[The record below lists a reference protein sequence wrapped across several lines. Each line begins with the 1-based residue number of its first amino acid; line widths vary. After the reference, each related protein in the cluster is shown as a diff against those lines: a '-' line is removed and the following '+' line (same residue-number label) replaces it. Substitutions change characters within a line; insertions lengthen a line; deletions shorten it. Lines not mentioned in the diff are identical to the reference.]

1 MRINDGRAT
10 HFSAS
15 TFQLDHITTALNCLT
30 PFDNKQD
37 VLIFIDDDGLSF
49 ARECNHTIRIQLF
62 LSRDLFAS
70 YFYRNE
76 LGEQSTLCVNMNYL
90 LNSFNIAH
98 KNTEDAL
105 ESTISY
111 NGPGTP
117 LQLIFEDP
125 LITESVEYHTYHV
138 SSFDSM
144 GLKLDRD
151 QVLFEC
157 IIKGDVLYS
166 AIKDLKEIGCRG
178 CCIFAKLDEDR
189 ENTFALLSKSQLG
202 FSRIKLPS
210 SRSILE
216 KLEVYDGDSTTLVY
230 DKPVLG
236 FFDFNSFDKI
246 RQSTK
251 VASKV
256 LLRMDVHGLLSVNI
270 LSRTDDMILTDT
282 RSNSN
287 NNTNSNS
294 NGSSSGGS
302 NNNESHHK
310 QLSGEYPG
318 IVIEVCMLE
327 KENID
332 EADQEEFQLLM
343 EINELERTSRFSKK
357 STYRRKQKVPNDD
370 GNIGGTSTN
379 NLLGLTSEKA
389 EPVAL
394 QRDDDASPHSN
405 NEIPLFF

>member
-1 MRINDGRAT
+1 MRINDGKVT

-15 TFQLDHITTALNCLT
+15 TFHLDHITTALNCLT

-37 VLIFIDDDGLSF
+37 VLIFIDEDGLSF

-70 YFYRNE
+70 YSYHNE
-76 LGEQSTLCVNMNYL
+76 LGDQSTLCVNMNYL
-90 LNSFNIAH
+90 LNSFNVAH
-98 KNTEDAL
+98 RNVDDAL
-105 ESTISY
+105 ESTLSY

-117 LQLIFEDP
+117 LQLIFEDS

-138 SSFDSM
+138 SSFDSI

-157 IIKGDVLYS
+157 IIKGDVLHS

-178 CCIFAKLDEDR
+178 CCVFAKLDEDG

-216 KLEVYDGDSTTLVY
+216 KLEVYDGDSTTLIY

-236 FFDFNSFDKI
+236 FFDFSSFDKI

-282 RSNSN
+282 RSNGNNYNGNSSN
-287 NNTNSNS
+287 N
-294 NGSSSGGS
+294 GG
-302 NNNESHHK
+302 HHK

-357 STYRRKQKVPNDD
+357 STYRRRQAVPNDGRGID
-370 GNIGGTSTN
+370 ETSTD
-379 NLLGLTSEKA
+379 NLLGLTNAKLDA
-389 EPVAL
+389 AAAAAPPPA
-394 QRDDDASPHSN
+394 RNDDILPRSNN

>member
-1 MRINDGRAT
+1 MRINDGKAT

-15 TFQLDHITTALNCLT
+15 TFHLDHITTALNCLT

-37 VLIFIDDDGLSF
+37 VLIFIDEDGLSF

-70 YFYRNE
+70 YSYHNE
-76 LGEQSTLCVNMNYL
+76 LGDQSTLCVNMNYL
-90 LNSFNIAH
+90 LNSFNVAH
-98 KNTEDAL
+98 RNVDDAL
-105 ESTISY
+105 ESTLSY

-117 LQLIFEDP
+117 LQLIFEDS
-125 LITESVEYHTYHV
+125 LISESVEYHTYHV
-138 SSFDSM
+138 SSLDTI

-157 IIKGDVLYS
+157 IVKGDVLYS

-178 CCIFAKLDEDR
+178 CCIFAKIDEDG

-216 KLEVYDGDSTTLVY
+216 KLEVYDGDSTSLVY

-270 LSRTDDMILTDT
+270 LSRTDDVILTDT

-287 NNTNSNS
+287 NND
-294 NGSSSGGS
+294 
-302 NNNESHHK
+302 NNYGNHRK

-357 STYRRKQKVPNDD
+357 STYRRRQPAFNH
-370 GNIGGTSTN
+370 GGDFSESSTD
-379 NLLGLTSEKA
+379 NLLGLTNA
-389 EPVAL
+389 RVEPI
-394 QRDDDASPHSN
+394 SPQKNGDVSPRSNN